1 MVTDKSL
8 LEWYVKGFKDELNGT
23 SSIESENRIENRAY
37 MIGALD
43 AVCGD
48 DVTSIDRKS
57 DEEILT
63 LIKKYFNEQQK
74 GNKKH

>member
-23 SSIESENRIENRAY
+23 SSVESENRIENRAY

-63 LIKKYFNEQQK
+63 LIKKYFK
-74 GNKKH
+74 